1 MEAII
6 KQPNKLSAIAVT
18 TNFGSTK
25 SIYVPTKDI
34 DTVDMAESPS
44 VYKLYFGKYASCF
57 FTEINTSDCPNIALA
72 TPLYDSSL
80 PIPLILLKTSP
91 IYLTIN
97 GKIFKYCKIP
107 MMAEITTIGNRVAK
121 KNGSSSPSLAIFPN
135 TKFTPSA
142 A

>member
-1 MEAII
+1 
-6 KQPNKLSAIAVT
+6 AIAVT
-18 TNFGSTK
+18 TNFGSIK
-25 SIYVPTKDI
+25 SRYAPTMDI
-34 DTVDMAESPS
+34 DTVDIAEAPS
-44 VYKLYFGKYASCF
+44 VYRRYFGKYVSCY
-57 FTEINTSDCPNIALA
+57 FTEIKTSDCHNIALA

-80 PIPLILLKTSP
+80 PIPLILLKNRP

-97 GKIFKYCKIP
+97 DKIIKYCKIP